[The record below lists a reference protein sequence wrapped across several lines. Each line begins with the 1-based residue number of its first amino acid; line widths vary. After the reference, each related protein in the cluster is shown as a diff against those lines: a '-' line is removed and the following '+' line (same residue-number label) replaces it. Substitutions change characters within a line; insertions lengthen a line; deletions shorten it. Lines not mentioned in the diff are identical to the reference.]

1 MIQATAATMAKYAG
15 VLMWEEIE
23 ERNLIDKVKI
33 VGFVHDEYIVEATL
47 ELSEVAKDIV
57 ERAMA
62 LAGKLFSPTVPTYG
76 DAIVTNVWL
85 K

>member
-1 MIQATAATMAKYAG
+1 LIQATAATMAKYAG

-23 ERNLIDKVKI
+23 ERNLIDSIKI